1 MEPSDYIPAYLE
13 RVYLSSHEGLTD
25 AARALLHNQV
35 RSQPE
40 RYAADAHATSLL
52 AYAAERSRLIKSL
65 DSMENLDDDEFERES
80 NALFDR
86 ERAEMYR
93 IWNAD
98 NLCVDARL
106 LDILLADAPLDDCL
120 NDLLKLEGEVRSYL
134 EGRGSGFDTSA
145 EGYWDARSLG
155 AAGLTCEEA
164 TVSDPEVVGWLHTVE
179 AISQACLSTGR
190 YRAAA
195 NYARI
200 VMGAR
205 GYRSAGAGAAGTLL
219 LALARLEDED
229 GFFSAARDA
238 GAGIEDTPWF
248 LLGRTLLM
256 YKLGRVKNAR
266 RALRDFSAR
275 CEGGAFFLLNP
286 TYQTPYLPVR
296 PKPRDPWD
304 ASHQAVWEADGV
316 IVDTPDFVTWAASV
330 DGVERDSEDFA
341 LRYGF

>member
-134 EGRGSGFDTSA
+134 EGRGSCVDTSA

-164 TVSDPEVVGWLHTVE
+164 TV
-179 AISQACLSTGR
+179 
-190 YRAAA
+190 
-195 NYARI
+195 
-200 VMGAR
+200 
-205 GYRSAGAGAAGTLL
+205 RS
-219 LALARLEDED
+219 
-229 GFFSAARDA
+229 
-238 GAGIEDTPWF
+238 
-248 LLGRTLLM
+248 
-256 YKLGRVKNAR
+256 
-266 RALRDFSAR
+266 
-275 CEGGAFFLLNP
+275 
-286 TYQTPYLPVR
+286 
-296 PKPRDPWD
+296 
-304 ASHQAVWEADGV
+304 
-316 IVDTPDFVTWAASV
+316 
-330 DGVERDSEDFA
+330 
-341 LRYGF
+341 